1 MVSFFF
7 PMSSQKKLNVVGLIF
22 LPFCRLLHL
31 KKYFCILPAFPS
43 TKTTTIVVAA
53 QQDSVDSSNSE
64 TLLDMNDPRL
74 MDAMEIF
81 ANMSP
86 EEMMETMNELKGM
99 IGDDPETIAAIQDV
113 MKEIQSMNAN
123 DIQNSLKDLVEEDE
137 VRVAMKDALTILKD
151 GQWDTI
157 WEHRNFIRDAVIDSG
172 KISPEDA
179 AKFKTDQTAWEE
191 ELKFIWNEL
200 QKQAAASSVE
210 AAEEL

>member
-1 MVSFFF
+1 M
-7 PMSSQKKLNVVGLIF
+7 
-22 LPFCRLLHL
+22 
-31 KKYFCILPAFPS
+31 
-43 TKTTTIVVAA
+43 VAA
-53 QQDSVDSSNSE
+53 QQDASNSE
-64 TLLDMNDPRL
+64 PLLDINDPRL

-86 EEMMETMNELKGM
+86 EEMEETMKELQGM
-99 IGDDPETIAAIQDV
+99 LGDDPETIDAIQDV
-113 MKEIQSMNAN
+113 MKEIRSMNAN
-123 DIQNSLKDLVEEDE
+123 DIPNSLKDLVEEDE
-137 VRVAMKDALTILKD
+137 VRVAMKDALQILKD

-179 AKFKTDQTAWEE
+179 ARFKTDQNAWEE

-200 QKQAAASSVE
+200 QKQAAAAD

>member
-1 MVSFFF
+1 
-7 PMSSQKKLNVVGLIF
+7 
-22 LPFCRLLHL
+22 
-31 KKYFCILPAFPS
+31 
-43 TKTTTIVVAA
+43 
-53 QQDSVDSSNSE
+53 
-64 TLLDMNDPRL
+64 MNDPRL

-86 EEMMETMNELKGM
+86 EEMEETMKELQGM
-99 IGDDPETIAAIQDV
+99 LGDDPETIEAIQDV
-113 MKEIQSMNAN
+113 MNEIQTMNN
-123 DIQNSLKDLVEEDE
+123 KQDYIQNSLKDLVEEDE
-137 VRVAMKDALTILKD
+137 VRVAMKDALQILKD

-179 AKFKTDQTAWEE
+179 AKFTTDQSAWEA

-200 QKQAAASSVE
+200 QKQAN